1 MYEKTKKY
9 RMRLNQLIDSTQSWL
24 GHWKDL
30 SDYIA
35 PRLGRNLTGQGTSTP
50 NDGAKRNQKIINSVA
65 SDGVRV
71 LSAGL
76 MGGLVSP
83 SRPWFNLTLPD
94 EDLLEDEE
102 IKTWLHDSRTVLLT
116 ILAKSNFYAASHAQF
131 NELGVFGT
139 GAMLIEEDF
148 KTVARFRPFT
158 IGEYY
163 LGANSENRVD
173 TLYRTFSMTAK
184 QMVEEFGIEKVSEPV
199 KTCYENNNLEEYF
212 DVVHCIQPSKTF
224 ESKSKKSEDKPWES
238 VYYEHSG
245 SQDTFLRKSGY
256 DEQPFVAP
264 RWETTAVDVWGSNCP
279 GMQGIGDAKMLQKME
294 EKKIQALEKMVNP
307 PLNAPTNM
315 RNTAATLIPGGVN
328 YVDVQQGQQG
338 LTPVH
343 QVNPDTQGIGMEIR
357 NVEERIRRIFFNDL
371 FLSILAT
378 DKNMTATEVAERTSE
393 RLLMLGPVVEKLQHE
408 FLDKVIDR
416 VFSIAERF
424 GLIPE
429 PPQSLEG
436 MDVKVEYISLL
447 AQAQKMV
454 GTASI
459 EQLAAFVGNLAAVK
473 PDVLDKVNFDEMIDQ
488 YGQMLGAPPKVVR
501 PDEEVAGIR
510 QKSMQAMQQQQMPEQ
525 LEKTAKGAKTLSETE
540 VGNNSA
546 LDQMLGALQ

>member
-1 MYEKTKKY
+1 MYEKTKQY
-9 RMRLNQLIDSTQSWL
+9 RMRLNQLIDSTQTWL

-35 PRLGRNLTGQGTSTP
+35 PRLGRNLTGQGTSQP
-50 NDGAKRNQKIINSVA
+50 NDGSKKNQKIINSVA
-65 SDGVRV
+65 SDAVRV

-94 EDLLEDEE
+94 EELLEDEE
-102 IKTWLHDSRTVLLT
+102 VKTWLHDSRTALLT
-116 ILAKSNFYAASHAQF
+116 VLAKSNFYAAAHAEF
-131 NELGVFGT
+131 NEISVFGT

-148 KTVARFRPFT
+148 ETVVRFRPFT

-173 TLYRTFSMTAK
+173 CLYRTFTMTAK
-184 QMVEEFGIEKVSEPV
+184 QMIDEFGIDKVSEPV
-199 KTCYENNNLEEYF
+199 KTCYENDNLEERF

-224 ESKSKKSEDKPWES
+224 DSKSKKSEDKPWES

-245 SQDTFLRKSGY
+245 SQDELLRKSGY

-264 RWETTAVDVWGSNCP
+264 RWETTGVDVLGSNCP

-393 RLLMLGPVVEKLQHE
+393 RLLMLGPVVEKLQYE
-408 FLDKVIDR
+408 FLDKIIDR

-429 PPQSLEG
+429 PPQVLEG

-501 PDEEVAGIR
+501 ADEDVAGIR
-510 QKSMQAMQQQQMPEQ
+510 QKNMQAMQQQQMPEQ
-525 LEKTAKGAKTLSETE
+525 LEKTANGAKTLSETE